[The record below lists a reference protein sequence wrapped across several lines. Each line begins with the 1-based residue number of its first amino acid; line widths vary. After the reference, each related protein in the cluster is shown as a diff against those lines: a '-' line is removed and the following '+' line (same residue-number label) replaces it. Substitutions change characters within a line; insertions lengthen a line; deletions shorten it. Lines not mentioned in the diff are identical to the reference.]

1 MVKLVRRAAVLKLGG
16 QMVDH
21 QRIVF
26 LNGKFVPEAEASLP
40 IFDRGLLFADAVYE
54 GFGILDGQIVDFIYH
69 MQRLEQSLAKIA
81 IAISFTTDSMF
92 RDLMTL
98 IEKNAM
104 TNGFLYLHV
113 TRGAGDRAFHYHDG
127 YKPNIFAFT
136 QGEKFA
142 ADDMPPA
149 ITLHT
154 APDLRWARRDIKST
168 NLLAQVMAKHAA
180 HKAGDYEA
188 LMIDQDGYVT
198 EAGSSSF
205 FFIKNNELLIRPV
218 TNEILHGITRQT
230 MLRVAQQMDLKFVE
244 RFYKLAEVLQA
255 DEALIT
261 ASSIYVLP
269 VSKIDD
275 HVIAAGQAGRFT
287 VALRKA
293 YLETARAE
301 FYQPTDI

>member
-1 MVKLVRRAAVLKLGG
+1 MS
-16 QMVDH
+16 
-21 QRIVF
+21 QRIIY
-26 LNGKFVPEAEASLP
+26 LNGDYLAESEAKLP
-40 IFDRGLLFADAVYE
+40 VLDRGLLFADSVYE
-54 GFGILDGQIVDFIYH
+54 GFGLLDGQIVDFIYH

-81 IAISFTTDSMF
+81 IPISFTTESMF
-92 RDLMTL
+92 YDMMAL
-98 IEKNAM
+98 IDRNGV

-127 YKPNIFAFT
+127 YTPNIFAFT
-136 QGEKFA
+136 QGAKFA

-168 NLLAQVMAKHAA
+168 NILAQVMAKHAA
-180 HKAGDYEA
+180 QKEGDYEA

-205 FFIKNNELLIRPV
+205 FFIKDNELLIRPV

-244 RFYKLAEVLQA
+244 RFYKLDAVSYTHLTLPTNREV
-255 DEALIT
+255 
-261 ASSIYVLP
+261 
-269 VSKIDD
+269 
-275 HVIAAGQAGRFT
+275 
-287 VALRKA
+287 
-293 YLETARAE
+293 
-301 FYQPTDI
+301 

>member
-1 MVKLVRRAAVLKLGG
+1 
-16 QMVDH
+16 MVDQ

-26 LNGKFVPEAEASLP
+26 LNGTFVPETEASLP

-81 IAISFTTDSMF
+81 IPITFTTDSMF
-92 RDLMTL
+92 HDMMAL
-98 IEKNAM
+98 IEKN
-104 TNGFLYLHV
+104 TVKNGFLYLHV
-113 TRGAGDRAFHYHDG
+113 TRGAGDRAFHYHDA
-127 YKPNIFAFT
+127 YIPNIFAFT

-142 ADDMPPA
+142 ADNMPPA
-149 ITLHT
+149 ITLRT

-205 FFIKNNELLIRPV
+205 FFIKDNELFIRPV

-230 MLRVAQQMDLKFVE
+230 MLRVARQMDLKFVE
-244 RFYKLAEVLQA
+244 LIYKLDEVLQA

-275 HVIAAGQAGRFT
+275 HVIADGKAGRFT

-293 YLETARAE
+293 YLEIARAE
-301 FYQPTDI
+301 FYQPTDS

>member
-1 MVKLVRRAAVLKLGG
+1 
-16 QMVDH
+16 MVDQ

-69 MQRLEQSLAKIA
+69 MQRLEQSLTKIA
-81 IAISFTTDSMF
+81 IPFTFTTNNMF
-92 RDLMTL
+92 HDMMAL
-98 IEKNAM
+98 IEKNAVK
-104 TNGFLYLHV
+104 NGFLYLHV
-113 TRGAGDRAFHYHDG
+113 TRGAGDRAFHYHDA
-127 YKPNIFAFT
+127 YIPNIFAFT

-149 ITLHT
+149 ITLRT

-205 FFIKNNELLIRPV
+205 FFIKDNELFIRPV

-230 MLRVAQQMDLKFVE
+230 MLRVAQQIDLKFVE
-244 RFYKLAEVLQA
+244 RFYKLDEVLQA

-275 HVIAAGQAGRFT
+275 HVIADGQAGRFT

-301 FYQPTDI
+301 FYQPTDS

>member
-1 MVKLVRRAAVLKLGG
+1 
-16 QMVDH
+16 MVDQ

-81 IAISFTTDSMF
+81 IPITFTTDSMF
-92 RDLMTL
+92 HDLMAL
-98 IEKNAM
+98 IKKNVVK
-104 TNGFLYLHV
+104 NGFLYLHV
-113 TRGAGDRAFHYHDG
+113 TRGAGDRAFHYHDA
-127 YKPNIFAFT
+127 YIPNIFAFT

-149 ITLHT
+149 ITLRT

-205 FFIKNNELLIRPV
+205 FFIKDNELFIRPV

-230 MLRVAQQMDLKFVE
+230 MLRVAQQMNLKFVE
-244 RFYKLAEVLQA
+244 RIYKLDEVLQA

-269 VSKIDD
+269 VSKIDE
-275 HVIAAGQAGRFT
+275 HVIADGQAGRFT

-301 FYQPTDI
+301 FYQPTDS

>member
-1 MVKLVRRAAVLKLGG
+1 MVA
-16 QMVDH
+16 Q

-81 IAISFTTDSMF
+81 IPITFTTDSVFHDM
-92 RDLMTL
+92 MAL
-98 IEKNAM
+98 IEKNAVK
-104 TNGFLYLHV
+104 NGFLYLHV
-113 TRGAGDRAFHYHDG
+113 SRGAGDRAFHYHDE
-127 YKPNIFAFT
+127 YTPNIFAFT

-149 ITLHT
+149 ITLRT

-168 NLLAQVMAKHAA
+168 NLLAQVLAKHAA
-180 HKAGDYEA
+180 HKTGDYEA

-205 FFIKNNELLIRPV
+205 FFIKDNELFIRPV

-230 MLRVAQQMDLKFVE
+230 MLRVAQQIDLKFVE
-244 RFYKLAEVLQA
+244 RTYKLDEVLKA

-275 HVIAAGQAGRFT
+275 HVIADGQAGRFT

-301 FYQPTDI
+301 FYQPTDS

>member
-1 MVKLVRRAAVLKLGG
+1 MGD
-16 QMVDH
+16 Q

-26 LNGKFVPEAEASLP
+26 INGKFVPETEASLP

-81 IAISFTTDSMF
+81 IPATFSTDSTF
-92 RDLMTL
+92 ADLMRL
-98 IEKNAM
+98 IEKNAIKY
-104 TNGFLYLHV
+104 GFLYLHV
-113 TRGAGDRAFHYHDG
+113 TRGAGDRAYHYHDS
-127 YKPNIFAFT
+127 YVPNIFAFT

-142 ADDMPPA
+142 VDDMPPA

-154 APDLRWARRDIKST
+154 VPDLRWARRDIKST

-180 HKAGDYEA
+180 HEAGDYEA
-188 LMIDQDGYVT
+188 LMLDPDGYVT

-205 FFIKNNELLIRPV
+205 FFIKDGDLFVRPV

-230 MLRVAQQMDLKFVE
+230 MLRVAAQMELRLVE
-244 RFYKLAEVLQA
+244 RVFKLDEVLHA

-269 VSKIDD
+269 VSKIDQ
-275 HVIAAGQAGRFT
+275 HVIADGKAGRFS

-301 FYQPTDI
+301 FYQPQAS

>member
-1 MVKLVRRAAVLKLGG
+1 MVN
-16 QMVDH
+16 Q

-69 MQRLEQSLAKIA
+69 MQRLEQSLAKIS
-81 IAISFTTDSMF
+81 IPITFITDSMF
-92 RDLMTL
+92 DDMMAL
-98 IEKNAM
+98 IEKNAVK
-104 TNGFLYLHV
+104 NGFLYLHV
-113 TRGAGDRAFHYHDG
+113 TRGAGDRAFHYHDS
-127 YKPNIFAFT
+127 YIPNIFAFT

-142 ADDMPPA
+142 ADDLPPA
-149 ITLHT
+149 ITLRT

-168 NLLAQVMAKHAA
+168 NLLAQVLAKHAA
-180 HKAGDYEA
+180 HQAGDYEA
-188 LMIDQDGYVT
+188 LMLDQDGYVT

-205 FFIKNNELLIRPV
+205 FFIKDNELFIRPV

-244 RFYKLAEVLQA
+244 RIYKLDEVLQA

-275 HVIAAGQAGRFT
+275 HVIADGQAGRFT

-301 FYQPTDI
+301 FYQPTDS

>member
-1 MVKLVRRAAVLKLGG
+1 MVGY
-16 QMVDH
+16 

-26 LNGKFVPEAEASLP
+26 LNGKFVPETEASLP

-69 MQRLEQSLAKIA
+69 MRRLEQSLAKIA
-81 IAISFTTDSMF
+81 IPITFTIESMF
-92 RDLMTL
+92 QDMMTL
-98 IEKNAM
+98 IKQNAV

-127 YKPNIFAFT
+127 YTPNIFAFT

-142 ADDMPPA
+142 ADHMPPA

-180 HKAGDYEA
+180 NEAGDYEA

-205 FFIKNNELLIRPV
+205 FFIKNGDLFVRPV
-218 TNEILHGITRQT
+218 SNEILHGITRQI
-230 MLRVAQQMDLKFVE
+230 MLRVAMQMDLRFVE
-244 RFYKLAEVLQA
+244 RVYKLHEVLEA

-275 HVIAAGQAGRFT
+275 NVIADGQAGHFT
-287 VALRKA
+287 FALRKA

-301 FYQPTDI
+301 FYEPIDI

>member
-1 MVKLVRRAAVLKLGG
+1 
-16 QMVDH
+16 MVDQ

-26 LNGKFVPEAEASLP
+26 LNGEFVPEAEASLP

-69 MQRLEQSLAKIA
+69 MQRLELSLAKIA
-81 IAISFTTDSMF
+81 IPITFTTDSMF
-92 RDLMTL
+92 HDMMAL
-98 IEKNAM
+98 IEKNAVK
-104 TNGFLYLHV
+104 NGFLYLHV
-113 TRGAGDRAFHYHDG
+113 TRGAGDRAFHYHDA
-127 YKPNIFAFT
+127 YIPNIFAFT

-149 ITLHT
+149 ITLRT
-154 APDLRWARRDIKST
+154 APDLRWVRRDIKST

-205 FFIKNNELLIRPV
+205 FFIKDNELFIRPV

-230 MLRVAQQMDLKFVE
+230 MLRVAQQMNLKFVE
-244 RFYKLAEVLQA
+244 RIYKLDEVLQA

-275 HVIAAGQAGRFT
+275 HVIADGRGGRFT

>member
-1 MVKLVRRAAVLKLGG
+1 
-16 QMVDH
+16 
-21 QRIVF
+21 
-26 LNGKFVPEAEASLP
+26 
-40 IFDRGLLFADAVYE
+40 
-54 GFGILDGQIVDFIYH
+54 
-69 MQRLEQSLAKIA
+69 
-81 IAISFTTDSMF
+81 
-92 RDLMTL
+92 
-98 IEKNAM
+98 
-104 TNGFLYLHV
+104 
-113 TRGAGDRAFHYHDG
+113 
-127 YKPNIFAFT
+127 
-136 QGEKFA
+136 
-142 ADDMPPA
+142 MPPA
-149 ITLHT
+149 ITLRT
-154 APDLRWARRDIKST
+154 AHDLRWARRDIKST

-205 FFIKNNELLIRPV
+205 FFIKDNELFIRPV

-230 MLRVAQQMDLKFVE
+230 TLRVAQQMDLKFVE
-244 RFYKLAEVLQA
+244 CIYKLDEVLQA

-275 HVIAAGQAGRFT
+275 HVIADGQAGRFT

-301 FYQPTDI
+301 FYQPTDS

>member
-1 MVKLVRRAAVLKLGG
+1 
-16 QMVDH
+16 MVDQ

-26 LNGKFVPEAEASLP
+26 LNGEFVPEAEASLP

-81 IAISFTTDSMF
+81 IPITFTPDSVYHNM
-92 RDLMTL
+92 MAL
-98 IEKNAM
+98 IEKNAV
-104 TNGFLYLHV
+104 TNGFLYFHV
-113 TRGAGDRAFHYHDG
+113 TRGVGDRAFHYHDA

-154 APDLRWARRDIKST
+154 VPDLRWARRDIKST

-180 HKAGDYEA
+180 HEAGDYEA
-188 LMIDQDGYVT
+188 LMIDQNGYVT

-205 FFIKNNELLIRPV
+205 FYIKDGDLFVRPV
-218 TNEILHGITRQT
+218 NNEILHGITRQT
-230 MLRVAQQMDLKFVE
+230 MLRVAKQMDLRFVE
-244 RFYKLAEVLQA
+244 RVYRLEEVLA
-255 DEALIT
+255 ANEALIT
-261 ASSIYVLP
+261 ASSVYVLP
-269 VSKIDD
+269 VSKIDN
-275 HVIAAGQAGRFT
+275 HVIGDGQAGPFT
-287 VALRKA
+287 IALRKA

-301 FYQPTDI
+301 FYQAEAN

>member
-1 MVKLVRRAAVLKLGG
+1 M
-16 QMVDH
+16 
-21 QRIVF
+21 
-26 LNGKFVPEAEASLP
+26 
-40 IFDRGLLFADAVYE
+40 
-54 GFGILDGQIVDFIYH
+54 GFYTC
-69 MQRLEQSLAKIA
+69 MC
-81 IAISFTTDSMF
+81 
-92 RDLMTL
+92 
-98 IEKNAM
+98 
-104 TNGFLYLHV
+104 
-113 TRGAGDRAFHYHDG
+113 RGAGDRAFHYHDA
-127 YKPNIFAFT
+127 YIPNIFAFT

-149 ITLHT
+149 ITLRT

-168 NLLAQVMAKHAA
+168 NLLAQVLAKHAA

-205 FFIKNNELLIRPV
+205 FFITDNELFIRPV

-244 RFYKLAEVLQA
+244 RIYKLDEVLQA

-275 HVIAAGQAGRFT
+275 YVIADGQAGRFT

-301 FYQPTDI
+301 FYQPTDS

>member
-1 MVKLVRRAAVLKLGG
+1 
-16 QMVDH
+16 MVDQ
-21 QRIVF
+21 QRVVF
-26 LNGKFVPEAEASLP
+26 LNGTFVPETEASLP

-81 IAISFTTDSMF
+81 IPITFTTDSMF
-92 RDLMTL
+92 HDMMAL
-98 IEKNAM
+98 IEKN
-104 TNGFLYLHV
+104 TVKNGFLYLHV
-113 TRGAGDRAFHYHDG
+113 TRGAGDRAFHYHDA
-127 YKPNIFAFT
+127 YIPNIFAFT

-149 ITLHT
+149 ITLRT

-168 NLLAQVMAKHAA
+168 NLLAQVMVKHAA

-205 FFIKNNELLIRPV
+205 FFIKDNELFIRPV

-244 RFYKLAEVLQA
+244 RIYKLDEVLQA

-275 HVIAAGQAGRFT
+275 HVIADGQAGRFT

-301 FYQPTDI
+301 FYQVADS

>member
-1 MVKLVRRAAVLKLGG
+1 
-16 QMVDH
+16 MVDQ

-26 LNGKFVPEAEASLP
+26 LNGKFVSETEASLP

-54 GFGILDGQIVDFIYH
+54 GFGILDGQIVDFIHH

-81 IAISFTTDSMF
+81 IPITFTTDSVFHDM
-92 RDLMTL
+92 MAL
-98 IEKNAM
+98 IEKNAVK
-104 TNGFLYLHV
+104 NGFLYLHV
-113 TRGAGDRAFHYHDG
+113 TRGAGDRAFHYHDT
-127 YKPNIFAFT
+127 YIPNIFAFT

-142 ADDMPPA
+142 ADVMPPA
-149 ITLHT
+149 ISLRT
-154 APDLRWARRDIKST
+154 APDLRWTRRDIKST

-180 HKAGDYEA
+180 NEAGDYEA

-205 FFIKNNELLIRPV
+205 FFIKENKLFIRPV

-230 MLRVAQQMDLKFVE
+230 MLRVAQQMDLEFVE
-244 RFYKLAEVLQA
+244 SIYKLDEVLGA

-275 HVIAAGQAGRFT
+275 YVIADGQAGHFT
-287 VALRKA
+287 VTLRKA

-301 FYQPTDI
+301 FYRPKDS

>member
-1 MVKLVRRAAVLKLGG
+1 
-16 QMVDH
+16 MVDQ

-26 LNGKFVPEAEASLP
+26 LNGEFVPEAKASLP

-81 IAISFTTDSMF
+81 IPITFTTDSMF
-92 RDLMTL
+92 HDMMAL
-98 IEKNAM
+98 IEKNAVK
-104 TNGFLYLHV
+104 NGFLYLHV
-113 TRGAGDRAFHYHDG
+113 TRGAGDRAFHYHDA
-127 YKPNIFAFT
+127 YIPNIFAFT

-149 ITLHT
+149 ITLRT

-205 FFIKNNELLIRPV
+205 FFIKDNELFIRPV

-230 MLRVAQQMDLKFVE
+230 MLRVARQMDLKFVE
-244 RFYKLAEVLQA
+244 SIYKLDEVLQA

-275 HVIAAGQAGRFT
+275 HVIADGRGGRFT

-301 FYQPTDI
+301 FYQPTDS

>member
-1 MVKLVRRAAVLKLGG
+1 MG
-16 QMVDH
+16 DH

-26 LNGKFVPEAEASLP
+26 INGEFVPESEASLP

-54 GFGILDGQIVDFIYH
+54 GFGILDGQIVDFIYR
-69 MQRLEQSLAKIA
+69 MQRLEQSLGKIEIPA
-81 IAISFTTDSMF
+81 NFSTDSIF
-92 RDLMTL
+92 ANLMLL
-98 IEKNAM
+98 IEKNAVI
-104 TNGFLYLHV
+104 NGFLYLHV
-113 TRGAGDRAFHYHDG
+113 TRGVGERAFHYNDG
-127 YKPNIFAFT
+127 YVPNMFAFT

-142 ADDMPPA
+142 ADDMPPT

-180 HKAGDYEA
+180 HEAGDYEA
-188 LMIDQDGYVT
+188 LMIDEDGYVT

-205 FFIKNNELLIRPV
+205 FFIKDGVLFVRPI

-230 MLRVAQQMDLKFVE
+230 MLRVAMQMDLRLVE
-244 RFYKLAEVLQA
+244 QVYKIDEVLQA

-269 VSKIDD
+269 VSKIDT
-275 HVIAAGQAGRFT
+275 HTIANGKAGRFT
-287 VALRKA
+287 LALRAA

-301 FYQPTDI
+301 FYQPNTG

>member
-1 MVKLVRRAAVLKLGG
+1 
-16 QMVDH
+16 MVDY

-26 LNGKFVPEAEASLP
+26 LNGKFVPEVEASLP

-69 MQRLEQSLAKIA
+69 IRRLKQSLAKIA
-81 IAISFTTDSMF
+81 IPITFTIDSMF
-92 RDLMTL
+92 QDMMAL
-98 IEKNAM
+98 IEKNAIV
-104 TNGFLYLHV
+104 NGFLYLHV
-113 TRGAGDRAFHYHDG
+113 TRGAGDRAFHYHNG
-127 YKPNIFAFT
+127 YTPNIFAFT
-136 QGEKFA
+136 QGEKFPV
-142 ADDMPPA
+142 DDMPLA

-180 HKAGDYEA
+180 NEAGDYEA

-205 FFIKNNELLIRPV
+205 FYIKNGDLFVRPV
-218 TNEILHGITRQT
+218 SNEILHGITRQT
-230 MLRVAQQMDLKFVE
+230 MLRVAKQMDLRFVE
-244 RFYKLAEVLQA
+244 RVYKLDEVLKA

-275 HVIAAGQAGRFT
+275 NVIADGQAGPFT
-287 VALRKA
+287 IALRKA

-301 FYQPTDI
+301 FYQTGAN

>member
-1 MVKLVRRAAVLKLGG
+1 
-16 QMVDH
+16 MVDQ
-21 QRIVF
+21 QRIVL
-26 LNGKFVPEAEASLP
+26 LNGKFVPETEASLP

-54 GFGILDGQIVDFIYH
+54 GFGILDGQIVDFVFH

-81 IAISFTTDSMF
+81 IPITFTTDSMF
-92 RDLMTL
+92 HDMMAL
-98 IEKNAM
+98 IEKNAVK
-104 TNGFLYLHV
+104 NGFLYLHV
-113 TRGAGDRAFHYHDG
+113 TRGAGDRAFHYHDA
-127 YKPNIFAFT
+127 YIPNIFAFT

-149 ITLHT
+149 ITLRT
-154 APDLRWARRDIKST
+154 TPDLRWARRDIKST

-205 FFIKNNELLIRPV
+205 FFIKDNELLIRPV

-244 RFYKLAEVLQA
+244 RFYKLDEVLQA

-275 HVIAAGQAGRFT
+275 HVIADGQAGRFT
-287 VALRKA
+287 LALRKA

-301 FYQPTDI
+301 FY